1 MCRFGWRFWRQDRD
15 DLSCHLFDGLAC
27 DVDPHVLCRLARHY
41 ATEGLS
47 GFIGKRNDLS
57 VLNDYGCDVPMP
69 YTTSMIC

>member
-1 MCRFGWRFWRQDRD
+1 MISRATSSTALPVTF
-15 DLSCHLFDGLAC
+15 
-27 DVDPHVLCRLARHY
+27 DPHVLCRSARHY

-57 VLNDYGCDVPMP
+57 VLNDYGGDVPMP